1 MPSSVYIETS
11 IISYLAARSSSD
23 IVVAAHQRLTQ
34 RWWQERRSLFS
45 LFMSELVL
53 TEAGAGDAE
62 AAERRLAI
70 AAGIPSLSIVPPVEE
85 LALRIIQH
93 AQLPA
98 RAAADTIHVAV
109 AAVHR
114 IDYLLTWNVRH
125 IANAEV
131 RRAVEAACHAGGFT
145 PPVLCTQKS

>member
-53 TEAGAGDAE
+53 TEAGAGDAGP
-62 AAERRLAI
+62 L
-70 AAGIPSLSIVPPVEE
+70 
-85 LALRIIQH
+85 
-93 AQLPA
+93 
-98 RAAADTIHVAV
+98 
-109 AAVHR
+109 
-114 IDYLLTWNVRH
+114 NV
-125 IANAEV
+125 V
-131 RRAVEAACHAGGFT
+131 W
-145 PPVLCTQKS
+145 L